1 MTNPP
6 RAVQDVSTPEVDAE
20 TRIRDLMEITHSLSA
35 IFAQE
40 NELLET
46 QRPREIAPLQV
57 EKARLAAAYA
67 QSIRDVAQNRVNV
80 QSADQQLLTELREIT
95 QGFEA
100 RASRQRALLEGAQK
114 AGEGVIKAIADEAAA
129 ATTPDHYGKN
139 VKQTSAPISVNEN
152 A

>member
-1 MTNPP
+1 MNEDPIDP
-6 RAVQDVSTPEVDAE
+6 AARVRA
-20 TRIRDLMEITHSLSA
+20 LMDITQSLSA

-46 QRPREIAPLQV
+46 QRPREIAPLQA

-67 QSIRDVAQNRVNV
+67 QSIRDVAQNRAVV
-80 QSADQQLLTELREIT
+80 QSAESGLLAELREIT
-95 QGFEA
+95 TSFEA
-100 RASRQRALLEGAQK
+100 RASRQRALLEGAAK

-129 ATTPDHYGKN
+129 QQQSQGYGPKTTPKP
-139 VKQTSAPISVNEN
+139 APISVNEN